1 MRLDIDRSTITKI
14 WQNREKWL
22 TALSNSNIFRCHF
35 IQFSELNKALQIWT
49 SQAVAARLP
58 LTNTILQQKGL
69 ELVQMLNISEDQLKF
84 TNGFLGEASSAPLTT
99 LPEEQLKLR
108 NLLAAYNEKD
118 IYNTDEME
126 LFFK

>member
-1 MRLDIDRSTITKI
+1 MLTLLYSLIQNIT
-14 WQNREKWL
+14 
-22 TALSNSNIFRCHF
+22 LSNSNIFHCHF

-49 SQAVAARLP
+49 SQAVAAGLP
-58 LTNTILQQKGL
+58 LTDTILQQKGL
-69 ELVQMLNISEDQLKF
+69 ELAQMLNISEDQ
-84 TNGFLGEASSAPLTT
+84 FLGEASSAPLTT

-118 IYNTDEME
+118 IYNADEME

>member
-1 MRLDIDRSTITKI
+1 
-14 WQNREKWL
+14 
-22 TALSNSNIFRCHF
+22 
-35 IQFSELNKALQIWT
+35 FSELNKALQIWT

-69 ELVQMLNISEDQLKF
+69 ELIR
-84 TNGFLGEASSAPLTT
+84 FLGEASSAPLTT

>member
-69 ELVQMLNISEDQLKF
+69 ELIR
-84 TNGFLGEASSAPLTT
+84 FLGEASSAPLTT
-99 LPEEQLKLR
+99 LPEKQLKLR